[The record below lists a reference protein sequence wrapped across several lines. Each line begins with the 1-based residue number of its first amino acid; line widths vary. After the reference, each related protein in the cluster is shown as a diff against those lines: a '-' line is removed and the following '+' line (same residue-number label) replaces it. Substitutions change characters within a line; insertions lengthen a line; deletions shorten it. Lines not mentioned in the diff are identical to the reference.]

1 LLIGCSCASAAVPP
15 SIESESASKITSTD
29 ATLEA
34 TINPGDAPDGV
45 YYQFQIANN
54 LGEYVSEIICPPES
68 PSGPAHPCIGAHSSG
83 ALPIG
88 FVAAGS
94 EANSVSLNLAEVG
107 LALHPGTTYQYRV
120 LVARAIQSEDTTE
133 WESPPVVGAVHAFT
147 TPSMVPPSIESESA
161 SKITSTDATL
171 EATIN
176 PGDAPDG
183 VYYQFQIA
191 SDPAEYES
199 ELACPPEPTS
209 GPFLSCIGAPSLGA
223 LPIGFVPA
231 SSEPTSVSLDL
242 ASAGVILQPGAI
254 YHYRVLA
261 AKAVLTEDTIE
272 WESPPVVGADQT
284 FSTSPKPP
292 PTIDPDP
299 QVGGASQSS
308 APQLPFLSQPHRH
321 HRRHHRKRNRQ
332 ALHRGNVGQ
341 ASLAG

>member
-1 LLIGCSCASAAVPP
+1 MKPPPHIASILGTSSAQITRMTRMSGDSGRFRLAFAQRRSYGRQRQDISGPGGGRTPRGLAPKPELRCNGNGTAVAPTGAASGPASVPYVQQKCGSDEEADGSLSVDSCRTRSWFRRFAHWLRLRQRRGAPP
-15 SIESESASKITSTD
+15 IESESASKITSTD

-34 TINPGDAPDGV
+34 MINPGDAP
-45 YYQFQIANN
+45 N
-54 LGEYVSEIICPPES
+54 
-68 PSGPAHPCIGAHSSG
+68 
-83 ALPIG
+83 
-88 FVAAGS
+88 
-94 EANSVSLNLAEVG
+94 
-107 LALHPGTTYQYRV
+107 
-120 LVARAIQSEDTTE
+120 
-133 WESPPVVGAVHAFT
+133 
-147 TPSMVPPSIESESA
+147 
-161 SKITSTDATL
+161 
-171 EATIN
+171 
-176 PGDAPDG
+176 G

-199 ELACPPEPTS
+199 ELACPPEPSS
-209 GPFLSCIGAPSLGA
+209 GPFLSCSGAPSLGA

-308 APQLPFLSQPHRH
+308 APQIPFLSQPHRH